1 MLDLYN
7 YKGEKPFAQKNLVNL
22 THYDRDDILQILA
35 LALRLKT
42 EKKAG
47 IPHPLLAGKVMA
59 MIFTKPSTRT
69 RVSFET
75 GLCHLGGHAMYIS
88 GGEMGLGTR
97 ESVYDVA
104 NVLGRMVDGI
114 MIRTFA
120 QADVEGLAQYAGVPV
135 INGLTDDFHPC
146 QVLADMLTLYE
157 QKGTLENLKL
167 TYVGDGNNMVNSLL
181 LICSKLGVSF
191 TVACPKGY
199 EPKAEVLE
207 LAKKEAKVSGAHIE
221 LTEDPAVAVS
231 GADAVYTDTWA
242 SMGQEEEQEKRIK
255 IFTPYQ
261 VNDELMARAKKDAIF
276 LHCLPAH
283 RGLEVTDSVMDSPSS
298 RVFEEAENRL
308 HAQKAVMALLMGQG

>member
-1 MLDLYN
+1 MP
-7 YKGEKPFAQKNLVNL
+7 EKNLVNL
-22 THYDRDDILQILA
+22 IHYDRDDILQILA

-59 MIFTKPSTRT
+59 LIFTKPSTRT
-69 RVSFET
+69 RVSFEA

-120 QADVEGLAQYAGVPV
+120 QADVEGLAEYAGVPV

>member
-22 THYDRDDILQILA
+22 IHYDRDDILQILA

>member
-7 YKGEKPFAQKNLVNL
+7 YKGEKPFSQKNLVNL
-22 THYDRDDILQILA
+22 IGYDRDDILQILA

-47 IPHPLLAGKVMA
+47 IPHPLLAGRVMA

-75 GLCHLGGHAMYIS
+75 GLFQLGGHAMYIS

-97 ESVYDVA
+97 ETVYDVA

-120 QADVEGLAQYAGVPV
+120 QADVEGLARHAGVPV

-157 QKGTLENLKL
+157 QKGTLENLRL
-167 TYVGDGNNMVNSLL
+167 AYVGDGNNMANSLL
-181 LICSKLGVSF
+181 LITSKLGVSL
-191 TVACPKGY
+191 TLACPAGY
-199 EPKAEVLE
+199 EPKAEILE
-207 LAKKEAKVSGAHIE
+207 LAKEAAKASGARIE
-221 LTEDPAVAVS
+221 LTDDPRAAVS
-231 GADAVYTDTWA
+231 HADAVYTDTWA
-242 SMGQEEEQEKRIK
+242 SMGQEAEQEKRAR
-255 IFTPYQ
+255 IFAPYQ
-261 VNDELMARAKKDAIF
+261 VNGELMALAAKDAIF

-283 RGLEVTDSVMDSPSS
+283 RGLEVTDEVMDSPGS